1 MLKWLHSFHLYATH
15 FWIDHLLAFAKL
27 EPSLSLAGSTVT
39 VKVAYELAN
48 ILSAANAVTRSSDL
62 YVSNTTDGE
71 VVAGV
76 IRNHGVLY
84 DVVREELGSRELA
97 GGSSR
102 NSRSMI

>member
-27 EPSLSLAGSTVT
+27 QPSLSLVT
-39 VKVAYELAN
+39 VEVAYELAN

-62 YVSNTTDGE
+62 NVSNTIDGE
-71 VVAGV
+71 DVAGV
-76 IRNHGVLY
+76 IRNYGVLY

-97 GGSSR
+97 GGCSR
-102 NSRSMI
+102 NCTSMI